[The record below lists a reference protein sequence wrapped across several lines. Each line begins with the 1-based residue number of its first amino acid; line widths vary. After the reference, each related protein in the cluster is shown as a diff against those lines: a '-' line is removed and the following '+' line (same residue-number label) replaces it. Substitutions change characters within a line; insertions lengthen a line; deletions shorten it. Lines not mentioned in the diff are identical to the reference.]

1 MAIICDGTC
10 IIFDGET
17 KILTGKQ
24 SKQGGGNALNSNL
37 AGKHT
42 FLAGHTF
49 TLAGQR
55 FSGVVT
61 GGCPGRKMTNK
72 CTAKSC
78 RLESEQKC

>member
-1 MAIICDGTC
+1 MFFFISSFVLWSLLAIICDGTC

-17 KILTGKQ
+17 NISTGKQ
-24 SKQGGGNALNSNL
+24 QKQGGESALNSNL

-42 FLAGHTF
+42 FLVGHTF

-61 GGCPGRKMTNK
+61 WGWGCIY
-72 CTAKSC
+72 A
-78 RLESEQKC
+78 EHF